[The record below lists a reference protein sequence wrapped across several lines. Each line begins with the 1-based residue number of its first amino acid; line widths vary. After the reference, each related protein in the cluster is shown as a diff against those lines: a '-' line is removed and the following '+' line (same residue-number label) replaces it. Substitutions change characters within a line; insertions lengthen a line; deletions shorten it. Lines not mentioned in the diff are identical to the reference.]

1 MSKKMRS
8 FARSLLGTRSSSKS
22 EDSVFQGTGSSMSRQ
37 SAGRTFASRRYTRFK
52 LLAKLDYVS

>member
-22 EDSVFQGTGSSMSRQ
+22 EDSVFQGTGSSMSRHRALTEHLPLDDIHDL
-37 SAGRTFASRRYTRFK
+37 SY
-52 LLAKLDYVS
+52 LLN